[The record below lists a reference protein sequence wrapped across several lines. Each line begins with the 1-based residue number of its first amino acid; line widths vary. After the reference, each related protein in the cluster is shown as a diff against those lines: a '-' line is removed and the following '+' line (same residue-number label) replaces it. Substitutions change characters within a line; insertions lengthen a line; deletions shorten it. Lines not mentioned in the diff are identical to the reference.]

1 MNPLTPVV
9 AVARREFKSLFTSS
23 VAWVFLFAFLV
34 CGNVFTFRFAKWLET
49 NDASLRPFFDFHPFL
64 YLFFLPAVGM
74 RLWSEEEREGTLELL
89 LTYPLSIWQAVVGKF
104 LAGWAFLGL
113 ALLLTFPL
121 YGTCCWLGDPDHGR
135 ILCGYLG
142 SFLLGGMALSICG
155 LCSALGSSQVSAYI
169 SGFLCLLLF
178 TVLGMPQIGLQEM
191 LADKVPKEIIDTLVF
206 FSTPAHVETLHRG
219 VVDFRD
225 LLYFG
230 GFLVFGL
237 FGAAAVLRCRKAA
250 HRWNTRITWI
260 ALSLGFCSLVFLNL
274 ACRQL
279 LLRADLS
286 SERLNTLT
294 ESSRKL
300 VQQLDGPAVFRLYFS
315 ASEPKVPVER
325 KAFVRRVQ
333 DQLQDFAAASKG
345 LLKLEVID
353 PAEGS
358 EAEANARLDGM
369 EPLKLGGG
377 ISIWCGLSLSRQD
390 RIFSIPQLDESLE
403 NQLELTLARLLQ
415 QAIEKELPEICV
427 LTSLPIVGRKADP
440 QRGIYQEEPAWGIIE
455 ELKKEYVLRQMPEET
470 PWIDPERFKAV
481 LLIHPPL
488 MSERLYH
495 ALDQYLL
502 NGGRIIACIDASC
515 ALRGQLGAAA
525 DGGAIPF
532 QSDINLLSIH
542 WGVSFDT
549 RNIAAD
555 PALAGPFAQ
564 KDSPFI
570 LQLKEAQL
578 SSSADPSLTGVKRLF
593 LAYPGRFKTRPT
605 PGLTLTPLLSTSASG
620 RAVPFDS
627 VGRDELAGESGS
639 QLIGLRLKGRF
650 PMAMKENLNPDFPHA
665 DSAKKEGEVILIG
678 DCDFLHDSFSQSRGG
693 GGGVPEA
700 ISDNRSFFGNLVDHA
715 VRGGTLIELRSR
727 KEMKRPF
734 VRLAELNRA
743 IIAATQDEAKALSG
757 KITQAST
764 EEQRLRKLREHQQQ
778 LSIPEQE
785 KLGKLKSELERL
797 ELQRRELDSRR
808 RQHGQAIH
816 ARLFLINLVSMP
828 LLIALYALSSSLI
841 HRRRIRSR

>member
-1 MNPLTPVV
+1 MNLLTPVI
-9 AVARREFKSLFTSS
+9 AVARREFKSLFSSS
-23 VAWVFLFAFLV
+23 VAWVFLFAFLI

-89 LTYPLSIWQAVVGKF
+89 LTYPLSIWQAVAGKF

-191 LADKVPKEIIDTLVF
+191 LADKVPKEIVDTLIF

-219 VVDFRD
+219 VVDARD

-260 ALSLGFCSLVFLNL
+260 ALSLAFSCLVFLNL
-274 ACRQL
+274 ACRQV

-286 SERLNTLT
+286 VERLNTLT
-294 ESSRKL
+294 ESSRTL
-300 VQQLDGPAVFRLYFS
+300 VQKLDGPAVFRLYFS
-315 ASEPKVPVER
+315 ASEAKMPVER

-333 DQLQDFAAASKG
+333 DQLEDFAAASKG
-345 LLKLEVID
+345 LLKVEVID

-358 EAEANARLDGM
+358 AAEENARLDGM
-369 EPLKLGGG
+369 EQVKLGPGTN
-377 ISIWCGLSLSRQD
+377 IWCGLSLSRQD
-390 RIFSIPQLDESLE
+390 RIFSIPNLDESLE

-415 QAIEKELPEICV
+415 QAIDKELPEICV
-427 LTSLPIVGRKADP
+427 LTTLPIVGRKADP
-440 QRGIYQEEPAWGIIE
+440 QRGIYQDDPAWGIID
-455 ELKKEYVLRQMPEET
+455 ELKKEYALLQLPEET
-470 PWIDPERFKAV
+470 PWIDPVRFKAV
-481 LLIHPPL
+481 ILIQPPL
-488 MSERLYH
+488 MTEKLLH

-502 NGGRIIACIDASC
+502 NGGKIIACLDGYFVLKSK
-515 ALRGQLGAAA
+515 LGAAA
-525 DGGAIPF
+525 DGGVIPA
-532 QSDINLLSIH
+532 QSDLNALSVA
-542 WGVSFDT
+542 WGVSFDLKS
-549 RNIAAD
+549 IAAD
-555 PALAGPFAQ
+555 SAMAGALAK

-570 LQLKEAQL
+570 LQFNGDKLPPG
-578 SSSADPSLTGVKRLF
+578 ADAALTGVKRLF
-593 LAYPGRFKTRPT
+593 FAYPGRFRTRPT
-605 PGLTLTPLLSTSASG
+605 SGLTLTPLLSTTAGG
-620 RAVPFDS
+620 RAVPLESAASD
-627 VGRDELAGESGS
+627 VLAGETGS
-639 QLIGLRLKGRF
+639 QLIALRINGKF
-650 PMAMKENLNPDFPHA
+650 PIAVQDNPDPQIPHI
-665 DSAKKEGEVILIG
+665 SAATKEGEVILIG
-678 DCDFLHDSFSQSRGG
+678 DCDFLHDSFSQSRSANGS
-693 GGGVPEA
+693 PEA
-700 ISDNRSFFGNLVDHA
+700 ISDNGSFFVNLVDSL
-715 VRGGTLIELRSR
+715 VRGGSLIELRSR
-727 KEMKRPF
+727 KEHKRPF
-734 VRLAELNRA
+734 VRLAELNHA
-743 IIAATQDEAKALSG
+743 IVAATQGEAKALLD
-757 KITQAST
+757 KINTASA

-785 KLGKLKSELERL
+785 KLDHLKLELEKL
-797 ELQRRELDSRR
+797 NAQRRELEGRR
-808 RQHGQAIH
+808 RQQGEAIH
-816 ARLFLINLVSMP
+816 TRLFLINLLTMP
-828 LLIALYALSSSLI
+828 LLIALFTLITSLI